1 MKENKQKESQIG
13 RAKIRHLNLKP
24 QTHKKA
30 EKKPSLRQLR
40 QKFLKVLQRLLIVNL
55 LTKQH
60 RKIKQALQKKLVA
73 KDILTQKKYVEKIK
87 IARRK
92 IARFRRL
99 LSINKLVR
107 AAFLRKYKLR
117 KLAKQNVHILYLKRR
132 KVEKNQRLSLFKRK
146 RFVDLIS
153 RAALNEITPRQKF
166 SFKMF
171 GKMLSKRNLLAN
183 TLEKSFL
190 TERFNK
196 SYNFFLSDM
205 ESLITLNSII
215 GKWWF
220 KPHVAFYKKRRFIV
234 PTMLTRVIKNYYL
247 RPLHLR
253 SQRGLRAWLLFTPVL
268 RLSRKIMS
276 HDLSKLYPKKINIIF
291 KWVYN
296 SNMTA
301 QVLLAYL
308 VSRLEKLYL
317 TERDYTIS
325 FTEV

>member
-1 MKENKQKESQIG
+1 M
-13 RAKIRHLNLKP
+13 
-24 QTHKKA
+24 
-30 EKKPSLRQLR
+30 
-40 QKFLKVLQRLLIVNL
+40 
-55 LTKQH
+55 
-60 RKIKQALQKKLVA
+60 
-73 KDILTQKKYVEKIK
+73 
-87 IARRK
+87 
-92 IARFRRL
+92 
-99 LSINKLVR
+99 
-107 AAFLRKYKLR
+107 
-117 KLAKQNVHILYLKRR
+117 
-132 KVEKNQRLSLFKRK
+132 EKNQRLSLFKRK

-205 ESLITLNSII
+205 ESLITLNSFI

-317 TERDYTIS
+317 PREIIPFLLQKFEGRMPMYKNGVLLPRKPGMFGTSFSGLTFKCSGRFTRAQMASTLFFRKGKMPLSTIHQQIS
-325 FTEV
+325 YAFGTLSLKYGALGLKIYLAKKHEE